1 MSNFRHCLATRDGR
15 PSIPAS
21 GHTAPA
27 VVLVSL
33 LALGAP
39 DLEAGAPGADLAW
52 KYHCITCHG
61 DRGKSNASR
70 YPNLAGQNVPYLVSR
85 LKYFRAA
92 TEPGNQMNAQA
103 APLTD
108 EEMQILADHFSAM
121 PR

>member
-1 MSNFRHCLATRDGR
+1 MSNFRRCLAARDCR
-15 PSIPAS
+15 PPTPAS
-21 GHTAPA
+21 GRTALAA
-27 VVLVSL
+27 VLLALV
-33 LALGAP
+33 ALGAP
-39 DLEAGAPGADLAW
+39 VVEAGEPGADLAW

-61 DRGKSNASR
+61 ARGKSNASR
-70 YPNLAGQNVPYLVSR
+70 YPNLAGQNAPYLVSR

-108 EEMQILADHFSAM
+108 EEMQILADYFSAM